1 MHTNEHET
9 ALQWAEH
16 VLASNIVAHQ
26 IVVETPWSVVYK
38 IETPQCVVYLKQVPE
53 ALFLEPD
60 ILLSNPLI
68 FYRLKNQPKTLV
80 AAVNYQTFASD
91 CPALLE

>member
-1 MHTNEHET
+1 MNTNEHEK

-38 IETPQCVVYLKQVPE
+38 IEMPQCVVYLKQVPE

-60 ILLSNPLI
+60 IL
-68 FYRLKNQPKTLV
+68 
-80 AAVNYQTFASD
+80 TFLHPPRD
-91 CPALLE
+91 GLEPPT

>member
-1 MHTNEHET
+1 MHINEHEK

-38 IETPQCVVYLKQVPE
+38 IESLKM
-53 ALFLEPD
+53 LF
-60 ILLSNPLI
+60 
-68 FYRLKNQPKTLV
+68 T
-80 AAVNYQTFASD
+80 
-91 CPALLE
+91 